1 MISLIRKTGK
11 KKMQIDTLFDQ
22 LKKEFYSK
30 LHFLNDKPEETIDS
44 TLRACWLTASGFP
57 VSAEEAVKRK
67 LPELTK
73 MQTNTLYSFIQK
85 RVNNVPLAH
94 ITGRQN
100 FMNVELLSD
109 NRALIPRKETEILGR
124 EALRISLDLTREKK
138 MIRIMDICCGS
149 GNLGLAIAH
158 YNPAAMVSATDLSKE
173 AVELTRDNISF
184 LNLGQQ
190 VCAQQGD
197 LFEAFEKEEH
207 YGNTDIIICN
217 PPYIS
222 SAKVLKMNTE
232 ISNYEPALAFDGGM
246 FGTKVIQKLI
256 TEAPKFLTD
265 SGWLLFEVGL
275 GQGEFMMELCKR
287 TDCYNTVRSVSD
299 TQGNIRVIAAQKLSE

>member
-1 MISLIRKTGK
+1 
-11 KKMQIDTLFDQ
+11 MQVEALFEQ
-22 LKKEFYSK
+22 LKKELFSK

-57 VSAEEAVKRK
+57 MSAEEAVKQT
-67 LPELTK
+67 LAELTET
-73 MQTNTLYSFIQK
+73 QTDTLYSFIQK
-85 RVNNVPLAH
+85 RINNVPLAH

-124 EALRISLDLTREKK
+124 EALRISLDLAREKK
-138 MIRIMDICCGS
+138 RVRVMDICCGS

-158 YNPAAMVSATDLSKE
+158 YNPAAMVFATDLSEE
-173 AVELTRDNISF
+173 AVELTKDNISF
-184 LNLGQQ
+184 LNLCQQ
-190 VCAQQGD
+190 VSAQQGD

-222 SAKVLKMNTE
+222 SAKVLKMDAE
-232 ISNYEPALAFDGGM
+232 ISDHEPGLAFDGGM

-287 TDCYNTVRSVSD
+287 TGCYNTVRSVSD
-299 TQGNIRVIAAQKLSE
+299 TQGNIRVVVGQKGFKG

>member
-1 MISLIRKTGK
+1 MPYNFPDK
-11 KKMQIDTLFDQ
+11 KKMQIEVLFDQ
-22 LKKEFYSK
+22 IKKELHSK
-30 LHFLNDKPEETIDS
+30 LHFLTDKPEETIDS
-44 TLRACWLTASGFP
+44 TLRACWLAASGFP
-57 VSAEEAVKRK
+57 VSAEEAVKQE
-67 LPELTK
+67 LPELTEI
-73 MQTNTLYSFIQK
+73 QTDTLYSLIQK

-124 EALRISLDLTREKK
+124 EALRVSLDLAREKK
-138 MIRIMDICCGS
+138 TIRMMDICCGS
-149 GNLGLAIAH
+149 GNLGLAIAY
-158 YNPAAMVSATDLSKE
+158 YNPASMVFATDLSKE

-184 LNLGQQ
+184 LNLAQQ
-190 VCAQQGD
+190 IYAQQGD

-222 SAKVLKMNTE
+222 SAKVLKMNAE
-232 ISNYEPALAFDGGM
+232 ISNYEPVLAFDGGM

-256 TEAPKFLTD
+256 TEAPKFLINN
-265 SGWLLFEVGL
+265 GWLLFEVGL

-299 TQGNIRVIAAQKLSE
+299 TEGNIRVIVAQKNSE

>member
-1 MISLIRKTGK
+1 
-11 KKMQIDTLFDQ
+11 MQVEALFDQ
-22 LKKEFYSK
+22 LKKELHSK
-30 LHFLNDKPEETIDS
+30 LHFLTDKPEETIDS

-57 VSAEEAVKRK
+57 VSAEEAVKRE
-67 LPELTK
+67 LPELTE
-73 MQTNTLYSFIQK
+73 MQTDTLYSLIQK

-124 EALRISLDLTREKK
+124 EALGISLDLAREKK
-138 MIRIMDICCGS
+138 MVRVMDICCGS
-149 GNLGLAIAH
+149 GNLGLAVAH
-158 YNPAAMVSATDLSKE
+158 YNPASIVFATDLSEE
-173 AVELTRDNISF
+173 AVELTKDNISF
-184 LNLGQQ
+184 LNLGEQIG
-190 VCAQQGD
+190 AQPGD

-207 YGNTDIIICN
+207 YRNTDIIICN

-265 SGWLLFEVGL
+265 GGWLLFEVGL

-287 TDCYNTVRSVSD
+287 ADHYNTVLPVSD
-299 TQGNIRVIAAQKLSE
+299 AQGNIRVIVAQKD